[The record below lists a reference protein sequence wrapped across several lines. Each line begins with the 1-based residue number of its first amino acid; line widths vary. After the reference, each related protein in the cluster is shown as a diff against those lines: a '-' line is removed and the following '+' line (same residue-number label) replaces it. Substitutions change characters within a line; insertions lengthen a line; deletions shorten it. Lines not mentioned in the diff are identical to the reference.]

1 MKEQDKEPSGTRM
14 KFIKS
19 YSAIAREV
27 RVYCQ
32 ALGIELPTHPSEVC
46 EIYNAVEKAS
56 AQKYGQKPVL
66 AHAKILKPKKIRRTH
81 RTYLKPKDFYA
92 FDVELF

>member
-1 MKEQDKEPSGTRM
+1 M
-14 KFIKS
+14 KFTKS

-32 ALGIELPTHPSEVC
+32 ALGIKLPSRPVEVC
-46 EIYNAVEKAS
+46 DIYNAVEKAS
-56 AQKYGQKPVL
+56 AFKYGQKPVL
-66 AHAKILKPKKIRRTH
+66 AHPKILKPKKVRRVH
-81 RTYLKPKDFYA
+81 RNYLKPDDFYC